1 MKYGKK
7 ILTILIVAALITATI
22 GGVIYGVQRS
32 KRTTVNVYR
41 VSELNYGSYTSSE
54 STMEGYVTADAAQNV
69 YTSDALVVKEVVVRE
84 GQEVVVG
91 DVLLIYDIEKIQ
103 LNLEK
108 AKLTEETI
116 RLQLDVA
123 NRNLAVLDRLT
134 PVSTDD
140 PGDEDYYIDE
150 EPWEEVPIG
159 DDDGDDEDQP
169 PYKDAVCYDILDE
182 KSIPYNI
189 GDYIIIDRDDL
200 NPDEIAGMT
209 DEEIDAYIEDLIEA
223 MGPQLGTEKNPYRFL
238 CRNGASIEPSFIYHM
253 RKMASDHDG
262 SMYIQLEVREE
273 DKAAGAL
280 IEAWEMDASR
290 FIEVAKDWSARVIV
304 DDYLTTP
311 SPTPTVTPS
320 VTPTP
325 GISVTVT
332 PTPSVTGVVP
342 EPTESP
348 VTETPA
354 PTETPDVTEPPSDD
368 SDTSDVTETPSDDSE
383 VSGPEIPDPVDD
395 SESDSS
401 LIPPATD
408 SSVEELEGAAQNS
421 ATEELAGS
429 RPEVS
434 RDTPQSVNNS
444 GMVYANAN
452 MTMKFLLTAVD
463 TDTAVS
469 QGDRKAQKSSQIA
482 SALGL
487 IPSDAQM
494 TAEEI
499 KEARKQE
506 MQTIKSLKLDLR
518 EALLKIKAAEKA
530 VEEGYA
536 RAKMNGVVKTVTD
549 PAAAKAQGTP
559 VVQVTAAEG
568 LFVKSALPENLY
580 GTVKDGDFVS
590 IMSWTSGQSFS
601 GRVREVSFYPD
612 TSGMFG
618 YGGTT
623 TYYPMTVYISERSE
637 ALNDG
642 EWVQVT
648 VNGTGDQN
656 FEQEMDDL
664 YLYKAF
670 IRDDSKGKYVLKRDR
685 DGMLVRQYIEI
696 GELRGEGYEIL
707 SGVTEDDWIAFPYG
721 RNLTEGSKTR
731 EATIDEFYSS

>member
-1 MKYGKK
+1 MKYGRK
-7 ILTILIVAALITATI
+7 ILTILITAALITAAI

-41 VSELNYGSYTSSE
+41 VSELNYGSYMSSE
-54 STMEGYVTADAAQNV
+54 STMEGYITANAAQNV
-69 YTSDALVVKEVVVRE
+69 YTSDTLVVKEIMVRE

-91 DVLLIYDIEKIQ
+91 DILLIYDIEKIK

-108 AKLTEETI
+108 ARLTEETI

-123 NRNLAVLDRLT
+123 NRNLAILNRLI

-140 PGDEDYYIDE
+140 PEDEDYYIDE
-150 EPWEEVPIG
+150 EPWEDIPAPG
-159 DDDGDDEDQP
+159 DDEDDEDQP

-182 KSIPYNI
+182 NSIPYNI

-238 CRNGASIEPSFIYHM
+238 CRNGALIESSFIYNM
-253 RKMASDHDG
+253 KKMASDNNG
-262 SMYIQLEVREE
+262 PMYIQLEVREG
-273 DKAAGAL
+273 DTADGVL

-290 FIEVAKDWSARVIV
+290 FIEVAKDWSGKVIV

-311 SPTPTVTPS
+311 SPTPSVSPS

-325 GISVTVT
+325 GVSVSVTPS
-332 PTPSVTGVVP
+332 PTVTGEPP

-348 VTETPA
+348 VTDTPR
-354 PTETPDVTEPPSDD
+354 PTETPDVTEPPSDTSD
-368 SDTSDVTETPSDDSE
+368 SSDVTETPPDDSE
-383 VSGPEIPDPVDD
+383 VSGPETPDPGDESD
-395 SESDSS
+395 SDSS

-408 SSVEELEGAAQNS
+408 SSVEELEGGAQNTG
-421 ATEELAGS
+421 TEDLTGEKPDVRTDAS
-429 RPEVS
+429 
-434 RDTPQSVNNS
+434 QSVKNS
-444 GMVYANAN
+444 GIVYANAN

-463 TDTAVS
+463 TDRAVS
-469 QGDRKAQKSSQIA
+469 QADNRTQKSSQIA

-499 KEARKQE
+499 KEAKKQE

-601 GRVREVSFYPD
+601 GRVRDVSLYPD
-612 TSGMFG
+612 SSGMFG
-618 YGGTT
+618 SGGAT

-637 ALNDG
+637 ALKDG

-670 IRDDSKGKYVLKRDR
+670 IRDDSEGKYVLKRDS
-685 DGMLVRQYIEI
+685 DGMLVRQHIET
-696 GELRGEGYEIL
+696 GELRAEGYEIL
-707 SGVTEDDWIAFPYG
+707 DGITEDDWIAFPYG
-721 RNLTEGSKTR
+721 RNLAEGSKTR
-731 EATIDEFYSS
+731 EATVDEFYSS